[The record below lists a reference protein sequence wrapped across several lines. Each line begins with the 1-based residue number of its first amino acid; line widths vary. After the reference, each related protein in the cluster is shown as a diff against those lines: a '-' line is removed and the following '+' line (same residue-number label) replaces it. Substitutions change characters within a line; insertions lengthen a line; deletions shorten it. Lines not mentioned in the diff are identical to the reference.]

1 MTASKTQVGGGHYA
15 KYAIQPAEFLIRN
28 RIEGYEAQ
36 AILYILRHRDK
47 NGLQDIDKAI
57 HCLELIKEFAYE
69 KQNP

>member
-28 RIEGYEAQ
+28 GVGGYEAQ

-47 NGLQDIDKAI
+47 NGIQDLDKAI
-57 HCLELIKEFAYE
+57 HCIELIKEFGYA
-69 KQNP
+69 K